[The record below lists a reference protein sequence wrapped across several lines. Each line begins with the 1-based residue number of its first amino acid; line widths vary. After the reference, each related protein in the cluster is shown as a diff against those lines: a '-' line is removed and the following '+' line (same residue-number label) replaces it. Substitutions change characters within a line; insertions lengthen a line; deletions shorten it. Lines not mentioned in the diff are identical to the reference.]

1 MIGWRL
7 SDESWFT
14 LSTDGLLWSP
24 QREAA
29 AGRVIGRD
37 DKGSFVKAFAT
48 NLDCCSITR
57 AGMQGIVEDLK
68 LAWSLAIWRI
78 RVQSDSTASI
88 SFQMVLRWIT
98 NTRFL
103 SCSIRSSANDN
114 ERLITLTR
122 IYREANC
129 AADYLAN
136 LGHYFVFG
144 FHIVDV

>member
-1 MIGWRL
+1 
-7 SDESWFT
+7 
-14 LSTDGLLWSP
+14 
-24 QREAA
+24 
-29 AGRVIGRD
+29 
-37 DKGSFVKAFAT
+37 
-48 NLDCCSITR
+48 
-57 AGMQGIVEDLK
+57 
-68 LAWSLAIWRI
+68 
-78 RVQSDSTASI
+78 
-88 SFQMVLRWIT
+88 MVLRWIT